1 MGAMTGRDS
10 QHRQAIRDG
19 AGAGK
24 EIEYAIFKICAMGA
38 GMLCLRIASLVHGIP
53 RRVRS
58 DVLSL
63 L

>member
-10 QHRQAIRDG
+10 QRRQAIRDG
-19 AGAGK
+19 TRAGK
-24 EIEYAIFKICAMGA
+24 EIEYPIFKICAMGA

-53 RRVRS
+53 RCVRN
-58 DVLSL
+58 DALSL

>member
-1 MGAMTGRDS
+1 MNGIARFGFFP
-10 QHRQAIRDG
+10 AP

-24 EIEYAIFKICAMGA
+24 EIEYANFKICAMGA

-53 RRVRS
+53 RRVRN
-58 DVLSL
+58 DALSL